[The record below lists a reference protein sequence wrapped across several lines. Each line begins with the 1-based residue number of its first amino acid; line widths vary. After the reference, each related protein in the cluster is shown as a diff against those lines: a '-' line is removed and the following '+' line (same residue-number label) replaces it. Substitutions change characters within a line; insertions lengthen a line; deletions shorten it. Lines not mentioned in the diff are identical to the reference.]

1 MAKFISFRVS
11 ENGSQY
17 QNATHLLP
25 VDKIGSIVQTAD
37 QTLVINLTDSAS
49 GADVVTLTAQ
59 TATGNPVYAAGAPL
73 MDAVT
78 SALTA
83 NPGGVKSSANN
94 IAKDDAGAAVGWTA
108 YVVS

>member
-1 MAKFISFRVS
+1 
-11 ENGSQY
+11 
-17 QNATHLLP
+17 
-25 VDKIGSIVQTAD
+25 
-37 QTLVINLTDSAS
+37 
-49 GADVVTLTAQ
+49 
-59 TATGNPVYAAGAPL
+59 